1 METIAMGKYGAI
13 VVPNRLRKRYRLED
27 GTPIQLEELE
37 DGIVIR
43 PIATTMAKTGRLAQL
58 LINNVLTEEGYLE
71 ARRCVGE
78 TTIDPDSVE
87 RLPLQTEGEESL
99 PPQPRFSCETAQ
111 ARRAEGSGSLGPDL
125 VRHLQEPAQRWFRR
139 LRPRRIT

>member
-1 METIAMGKYGAI
+1 METIAMGKHGAI
-13 VVPNRLRKRYRLED
+13 VVPNRLRKRYRLEE
-27 GTPIQLEELE
+27 GAPIHLEELE

-43 PIATTMAKTGRLAQL
+43 PIATAMGKTERLAQL

-78 TTIDPDSVE
+78 TMIDPDSVE
-87 RLPLQTEGEESL
+87 RLPLRTEGEEL
-99 PPQPRFSCETAQ
+99 LLQQPCFSCETAES
-111 ARRAEGSGSLGPDL
+111 RRVEGSGSLGPGL

-139 LRPRRIT
+139 LRSRRIT